1 VLIVGTDAAA
11 VEVELAAHRLSCP
24 DCWSWLRGWGYARER
39 DVRCERAVIER
50 RRPRRTI
57 CSSCRRTHVLLAD
70 DTLSRRRDV
79 VQVIGAALVAS
90 SKGTGR
96 RRVAAAL
103 GLHES
108 TVSSWLRRFSQMAV
122 AIREHFT
129 RWAAVL
135 GPGHEP
141 ITPRGSA
148 FNDALEAIGVV
159 GVVAVRRFGP
169 LSPWSLAS
177 KLTGGGLLTTRAHP
191 YPAPM

>member
-1 VLIVGTDAAA
+1 MLIVGTDAAA

-24 DCWSWLRGWGYARER
+24 DCWSWLRPWGHARTR
-39 DVRCERAVIER
+39 DVRGDRAVVER

-70 DTLSRRRDV
+70 DSLSRRRDV
-79 VQVIGAALVAS
+79 VQVIGAALVAKS
-90 SKGTGR
+90 RGTGR
-96 RRVAAAL
+96 RSIAAAL

-108 TVSSWLRRFSQMAV
+108 TVSSWLRRFRQMAV

-135 GPGHEP
+135 GPGHAP
-141 ITPRGSA
+141 ISPRGSA
-148 FNDALEAIGVV
+148 FNDAVEVIGVV
-159 GVVAVRRFGP
+159 AVVAVRRFGP
-169 LSPWSLAS
+169 RSPWALAS